1 MSEDASRALIG
12 GALAL
17 TLVIAARSRRTLT
30 LDGALVAAALGTV
43 TAAAGWSWA
52 FILVAFFISG
62 TLLSRIGEE
71 RKLANTAGFAAKGG
85 ERDAFQV
92 LANGGL
98 FGLLALASL
107 LFPSDSWIVLA
118 TGAIAASTSDTW
130 ATEVGTLLSG
140 GTRSIVTFQPVH
152 AGTSGGVSAF
162 GTLAAFG
169 GALFIAAVALV
180 LGLSGTAACAALAG
194 GIGGSMLD
202 SVLGATLQSRRRC
215 PRCGTATERMI
226 HTCGEMTTHERGLRW
241 LDNDGVNALA
251 SLGGAALGAVCLL

>member
-1 MSEDASRALIG
+1 LNEETSRALIG

-17 TLVIAARSRRTLT
+17 ALVIAARARRTLT
-30 LDGALVAAALGTV
+30 LDGALVAAVLGTV
-43 TAAAGWSWA
+43 SAAAGWSWA
-52 FILVAFFISG
+52 FILVAFFLSG
-62 TLLSRIGEE
+62 TLLSRIGEQ
-71 RKLANTAGFAAKGG
+71 RKIANTDGFAAKGG

-98 FGLLALASL
+98 FGVLAVGSLLA
-107 LFPSDSWIVLA
+107 PSDSWIILA

-130 ATEVGTLLSG
+130 ATEVGTLLSR

-169 GALFIAAVALV
+169 GALFIAAVASAV
-180 LGLSGTAACAALAG
+180 GLSQSAACAALAG

-202 SVLGATLQSRRRC
+202 SVLGATLQSQRRC
-215 PRCGTATERMI
+215 PRCETATERTI

-241 LDNDGVNALA
+241 LDNDGVNTIA
-251 SLGGAALGAVCLL
+251 SLGGAAFGALCLL

>member
-1 MSEDASRALIG
+1 MNEETSRALIG

-17 TLVIAARSRRTLT
+17 ALVIAARARRTLT
-30 LDGALVAAALGTV
+30 LDGALVAAVLGTV
-43 TAAAGWSWA
+43 SAAAGWSWA
-52 FILVAFFISG
+52 FILVAFFLSG
-62 TLLSRIGEE
+62 TLLSRIGEQ
-71 RKLANTAGFAAKGG
+71 RKIANTDGFAAKGG

-98 FGLLALASL
+98 FGLLAVGSL
-107 LFPSDSWIVLA
+107 LAPSDSWIILA

-130 ATEVGTLLSG
+130 ATEVGTLLSR
-140 GTRSIVTFQPVH
+140 GTRSIVTFKPVH

-169 GALFIAAVALV
+169 GALFIAAVALA
-180 LGLSGTAACAALAG
+180 LGLPGTAACAALAG

-202 SVLGATLQSRRRC
+202 SVLGAAFQSQRRC
-215 PRCGTATERMI
+215 PRCGTATERTI
-226 HTCGEMTTHERGLRW
+226 HTCGEMTTHDRGLRW

-251 SLGGAALGAVCLL
+251 SIGGAAFGALCLL